1 MKLSGSA
8 QLAAPPEKVW
18 DALLS
23 PEILNRTI
31 PGCERLEPAG
41 ENSYEMTVT
50 AGVASIKGT
59 YKGKVLLEDLE
70 PHSSLTM
77 RVDGAGSAGTIG
89 VTVLVRFA
97 PGEGGTTDLSY
108 DADAV
113 VGGMIGGVGQRMLTS
128 VSKRL
133 AGEFFGAINDV
144 LTGAEAPAA
153 VPAGAGDVAVPAP
166 VPGAPST
173 VPSGPVAAG
182 STADL
187 LKGALVGGALVLA
200 GVVAGALAARRR

>member
-8 QLAAPPEKVW
+8 QFAAPPEKVW

-23 PEILNRTI
+23 PDVLSRTI
-31 PGCERLEPAG
+31 PGCERLEPTG
-41 ENSYEMTVT
+41 ENTYDLTVT

-59 YKGKVLLEDLE
+59 YKGTVTLTDLQ
-70 PHSSLTM
+70 PHSELTM
-77 RVDGAGSAGTIG
+77 RVEGAGSAGTIG
-89 VTVLVRFA
+89 VTVLVRFQ
-97 PGEGGTTDLSY
+97 PGAEDTTEMSY

-133 AGEFFGAINDV
+133 AGEFFAAVNDV
-144 LTGAEAPAA
+144 LTGAEAPAPA
-153 VPAGAGDVAVPAP
+153 AEVAPTEAAAPVPAGAPAP
-166 VPGAPST
+166 
-173 VPSGPVAAG
+173 AARPAAEA
-182 STADL
+182 SPEDL
-187 LKGALVGGALVLA
+187 LKAALVGGALVLA

>member
-23 PEILNRTI
+23 PEVLRRTI
-31 PGCERLEPAG
+31 PGCERLEPTG
-41 ENSYEMTVT
+41 ENTYELTVT

-59 YKGKVLLEDLE
+59 YKGTVTLEDLQ
-70 PHSSLTM
+70 PHSALTM
-77 RVDGAGSAGTIG
+77 RVEGAGSAGTIG
-89 VTVLVRFA
+89 VTVLVRFQS
-97 PGEGGTTDLSY
+97 GDEGTTEMTY

-133 AGEFFGAINDV
+133 AGEFFASVNDV
-144 LTGAEAPAA
+144 LTGAEAPAPA
-153 VPAGAGDVAVPAP
+153 AEAAPTEAAAPVPAGAAAPAVRPAAETSP
-166 VPGAPST
+166 E
-173 VPSGPVAAG
+173 
-182 STADL
+182 DL
-187 LKGALVGGALVLA
+187 LKAALVGGALVLA